1 MKSLPTAKQGLN
13 GSLIVPGDKSISHR
27 ALMFGAMANGT
38 TTILNRLDSADV
50 TSTMNVLRSLGAEID
65 IKSDTVT
72 EVVGHGIR
80 GLKKP
85 NIPLDMGNSGTST
98 RLLTGLMAGAGIEA
112 EVHGDNSLSKRPM
125 DRIIDPLTEIG
136 ANIDSQDGHLPLQI
150 HQSKIARK
158 FAQTLKVGSAQ
169 VKSSILLAGL
179 AAGSDVSLTDSFHT
193 RNHTEA
199 MLPKF
204 GVKIDIEGD
213 TIHIPADQTL
223 QPTEI
228 EVPGDISSAAFW
240 IVAGLITPN
249 SKLTIK
255 NVGVNETRT
264 GIITVLK
271 EMGANISID
280 MKDDFG
286 EPIADIT
293 VTTSQLHG
301 IEVGGSIIPSLIDEL
316 PIIVLAATQATGTT
330 VIKDAA
336 ELHVKETDR
345 IETVQEELTKLGA
358 DVTPTSDG
366 FIINGG
372 TPLQADNIHVFGHG
386 DHRIAMMLSIAA
398 LITGGSV
405 ILDDDDSVKISYP
418 TFFENLEGLV

>member
-72 EVVGHGIR
+72 EVVGHGIA
-80 GLKKP
+80 GLKDP

-136 ANIDSQDGHLPLQI
+136 ANIDSQNGHLPLQI
-150 HQSKIARK
+150 HQSKIASK

-179 AAGSDVSLTDSFHT
+179 AAGSDVTLTDSFHT

-204 GVKIDIEGD
+204 GVKVDIEGD
-213 TIHIPADQTL
+213 TIHIPADQIL

-316 PIIVLAATQATGTT
+316 PIIVLASTQATGTT

-366 FIINGG
+366 FIINGE

-398 LITGGSV
+398 LITDGSV